1 MAEINVK
8 ITELNNA
15 IGKLQGLRSKSTG
28 INTAPP
34 ITVGGG
40 KVVNELEDIADMYK
54 ALNVG
59 FEKLI
64 SNTIMFMQN
73 VRDSYISSDEK
84 AAKNISNK

>member
-1 MAEINVK
+1 
-8 ITELNNA
+8 
-15 IGKLQGLRSKSTG
+15 
-28 INTAPP
+28 
-34 ITVGGG
+34 
-40 KVVNELEDIADMYK
+40 MYK